1 MQIDD
6 IDCQILDALQCE
18 GRIRNKDMADRI
30 GLSQSAC
37 LDRTR
42 RLERIGVI
50 IGYKAMLNH
59 AALGAPLEVWGEV
72 TLTENSPAA
81 LARFSDLLHRTPAV
95 VSAYRVA
102 GRQDFLL
109 HAHVSSIAIWDGVV
123 QSANDAG
130 LDIVRATASVVVE
143 RVKDGPLTL
152 SPTPSLR
159 LVENTA

>member
-1 MQIDD
+1 MQLDD
-6 IDCQILDALQCE
+6 VDCQILEALQRE

-72 TLTENSPAA
+72 TLSENSPAA
-81 LARFSDLLHRTPAV
+81 LARFAAV
-95 VSAYRVA
+95 
-102 GRQDFLL
+102 GRAARRGRMGGGARSLVPGNLATALGQ
-109 HAHVSSIAIWDGVV
+109 
-123 QSANDAG
+123 AG
-130 LDIVRATASVVVE
+130 LFRGLTEVV
-143 RVKDGPLTL
+143 
-152 SPTPSLR
+152 
-159 LVENTA
+159 